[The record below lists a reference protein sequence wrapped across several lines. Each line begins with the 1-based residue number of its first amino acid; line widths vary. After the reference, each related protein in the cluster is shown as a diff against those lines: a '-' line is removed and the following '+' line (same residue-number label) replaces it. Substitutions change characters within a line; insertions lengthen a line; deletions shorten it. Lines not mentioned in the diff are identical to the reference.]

1 MGRSV
6 TPAISNKYQVST
18 KIERV
23 CSRVCS
29 DISFFCEIYV
39 TKKRFLKISV

>member
-6 TPAISNKYQVST
+6 IPTISNKYQVST

-23 CSRVCS
+23 CRGVCS
-29 DISFFCEIYV
+29 EIAFFCEIYV
-39 TKKRFLKISV
+39 TKKDF

>member
-6 TPAISNKYQVST
+6 TQILSNKYQVSM

-23 CSRVCS
+23 CSIVCS
-29 DISFFCEIYV
+29 EIAFFCEIYV
-39 TKKRFLKISV
+39 TKIK